1 MFYLNIYIIMKKISI
16 IIATYNAAKTL
27 RRCLDSIVPQL
38 TNEIELILVD
48 GDSKDDTNNI
58 INSYGDKVNVHISEP
73 DKGIYD
79 AWNKGVSK
87 ANGDWV
93 MFIGADDKLLKGA
106 IPYCLDYVKDVN
118 NDIFDFIS
126 CKIKSVKENG
136 SFLQYSGKLWN
147 YTRCRINMDVTHVA
161 SLTSKKY
168 FEKVGVFNI
177 EYKICGDYDLLM
189 RGGKRM
195 KAKFIDFPIAEMPI
209 GGTSFSVKGLK
220 EQLLI
225 KNRVGKIPLIFCYF
239 IFCIQLLLFY
249 TYSIR
254 HSVKI

>member
-1 MFYLNIYIIMKKISI
+1 MKISI
-16 IIATYNAAKTL
+16 IIATWSAAKTL
-27 RRCLDSIVPQL
+27 KRCLDSIVPQL
-38 TNEIELILVD
+38 TDEAELILVD
-48 GDSKDDTNNI
+48 GGSKDDTNKI
-58 INSYGDKVNVHISEP
+58 IDSYGDKVAVHISEP

-87 ANGDWV
+87 AKGDWV
-93 MFIGADDKLLKGA
+93 MFVGADDILLEGA
-106 IPYCLDYVKDVN
+106 IEYYLAYLN
-118 NDIFDFIS
+118 NISNAEVDFIS
-126 CKIKSVKENG
+126 CKIKSITEDG
-136 SFLQYSGKLWN
+136 TFLQYTGKLWN
-147 YTRCRINMDVTHVA
+147 YTRCKINMDVTHVA

-177 EYKICGDYDLLM
+177 EYKICGDYELLM

-209 GGTSFSVKGLK
+209 GGTSFSVKGLR

-225 KNRVGKIPLIFCYF
+225 KNRVGKMPLVFCYF

-254 HSVKI
+254 HSGKL

>member
-1 MFYLNIYIIMKKISI
+1 MKIISI
-16 IIATYNAAKTL
+16 IIATYNAAKSL
-27 RRCLDSIVPQL
+27 KRCLDSIAPQL
-38 TNEIELILVD
+38 TNETELILVD
-48 GDSKDDTNNI
+48 GGSKDDTNNI
-58 INSYGDKVNVHISEP
+58 IDSYGDKIDVHISEP

-79 AWNKGVSK
+79 AWNKGLKK
-87 ANGDWV
+87 AHGDWI
-93 MFIGADDKLLKGA
+93 MFIGADDILLEGA
-106 IPYCLDYVKDVN
+106 IEYYLANLNYISN
-118 NDIFDFIS
+118 TDIDFIS
-126 CKIKSVKENG
+126 CKIKSITEDGK
-136 SFLQYSGKLWN
+136 FLQYTGKLWN
-147 YTRCRINMDVTHVA
+147 YTRCKINMDVTHVA

-177 EYKICGDYDLLM
+177 DYKICGDYELLM

-209 GGTSFSVKGLK
+209 GGTSFSVKGLR

-225 KNRVGKIPLIFCYF
+225 KNRVGKMPLVFCYF

-254 HSVKI
+254 HSGKL

>member
-1 MFYLNIYIIMKKISI
+1 MKISI
-16 IIATYNAAKTL
+16 IIATWNAAKTL
-27 RRCLDSIVPQL
+27 KRCLDSIVPQL
-38 TNEIELILVD
+38 TDETELILVD
-48 GDSKDDTNNI
+48 GGSKDDTNKI
-58 INSYGDKVNVHISEP
+58 IDSYGDKVAVHISEP

-87 ANGDWV
+87 AKGDWV
-93 MFIGADDKLLKGA
+93 MFIGADDILLEGA
-106 IPYCLDYVKDVN
+106 IEYYLAYLN
-118 NDIFDFIS
+118 NISNAEVDFIS
-126 CKIKSVKENG
+126 CKIKSIIEDG
-136 SFLQYSGKLWN
+136 TFLQYTGKLWN
-147 YTRCRINMDVTHVA
+147 YTRCKINMDVTHVA

-168 FEKVGVFNI
+168 FEKIGVFNI
-177 EYKICGDYDLLM
+177 EYKICGDYELLM

-209 GGTSFSVKGLK
+209 GGTSFSVKGLR

-225 KNRVGKIPLIFCYF
+225 KNRVGKIPLILCYF

-254 HSVKI
+254 HSGKL

>member
-1 MFYLNIYIIMKKISI
+1 MKIISI

-27 RRCLDSIVPQL
+27 KRCLDSIAPQL
-38 TNEIELILVD
+38 TNETELILVD
-48 GDSKDDTNNI
+48 GGSKDDKNNI
-58 INSYGDKVNVHISEP
+58 IDSYGDKIDVHISEP

-79 AWNKGVSK
+79 AWNKGLKK
-87 ANGDWV
+87 AHGDWI
-93 MFIGADDKLLKGA
+93 MFIGADDILLEGA
-106 IPYCLDYVKDVN
+106 IEYYLANLNYISN
-118 NDIFDFIS
+118 TDIDFIS
-126 CKIKSVKENG
+126 CKIKSITEDGK
-136 SFLQYSGKLWN
+136 FLQYTGKLWN
-147 YTRCRINMDVTHVA
+147 YTRCKINMDVTHVA

-177 EYKICGDYDLLM
+177 DYKICGDYELLM

-209 GGTSFSVKGLK
+209 GGTSFSVKGLR

-225 KNRVGKIPLIFCYF
+225 KNRVGKMPLVFCYF

-254 HSVKI
+254 HSGKL

>member
-1 MFYLNIYIIMKKISI
+1 MKISI
-16 IIATYNAAKTL
+16 IIATWNAAKTL
-27 RRCLDSIVPQL
+27 KRCLDSIVPQL
-38 TNEIELILVD
+38 TDETELILVD
-48 GDSKDDTNNI
+48 GGSKDDTNKI
-58 INSYGDKVNVHISEP
+58 IDSYGDKVAVHISEP

-87 ANGDWV
+87 AKGDWV
-93 MFIGADDKLLKGA
+93 MFIGADDILLEGA
-106 IPYCLDYVKDVN
+106 IEYYLANLNYISN
-118 NDIFDFIS
+118 TDIDFIS
-126 CKIKSVKENG
+126 CKIKSITEDGN
-136 SFLQYSGKLWN
+136 FLQYTGKLWN
-147 YTRCRINMDVTHVA
+147 YTRCKINMDVTHVA

-177 EYKICGDYDLLM
+177 EYKICGDYELLM

-209 GGTSFSVKGLK
+209 GGTSFSVKGLR

-225 KNRVGKIPLIFCYF
+225 KNRVGKMPFVFCYF

-254 HSVKI
+254 HSGKL

>member
-1 MFYLNIYIIMKKISI
+1 MKKISI
-16 IIATYNAAKTL
+16 IIATWNAAKTL
-27 RRCLDSIVPQL
+27 NRCLDSIVPQL
-38 TNEIELILVD
+38 TNETELILVD
-48 GDSKDDTNNI
+48 GGSKDDTNKI
-58 INSYGDKVNVHISEP
+58 VDSYGDKIAVHISEP

-79 AWNKGVSK
+79 AWNKGVSN

-93 MFIGADDKLLKGA
+93 MFIGADDILLEGA
-106 IPYCLDYVKDVN
+106 IEYYLAYLNKISNTDV
-118 NDIFDFIS
+118 DFIS
-126 CKIKSVKENG
+126 CKIKSVTEDRT
-136 SFLQYSGKLWN
+136 FLQYTGKLWN

-168 FEKVGVFNI
+168 FEKVGFFNI
-177 EYKICGDYDLLM
+177 EYKICGDYELLM

-209 GGTSFSVKGLK
+209 GGTSFSVKGLR

-225 KNRVGKIPLIFCYF
+225 KNRVGKMPLVFCYF

-254 HSVKI
+254 HSGKL

>member
-1 MFYLNIYIIMKKISI
+1 MKKISI
-16 IIATYNAAKTL
+16 IIATYNASRTL
-27 RRCLDSIVPQL
+27 GRSLDSIVPQL
-38 TNEIELILVD
+38 TDETELILVD
-48 GDSKDDTNNI
+48 GGSNDNTNNI
-58 INSYGDKVNVHISEP
+58 IKSYKNKIDVHISEP

-79 AWNKGVSK
+79 AWNKGLTE
-87 ANGDWV
+87 AHGDWI
-93 MFIGADDKLLKGA
+93 MFIGADDILLEGA
-106 IPYCLDYVKDVN
+106 IEYYLAYLN
-118 NDIFDFIS
+118 NISNNEVDFIS
-126 CKIKSVKENG
+126 CKIKSVTEDET
-136 SFLQYSGKLWN
+136 FLQYTGKLWS
-147 YTRCRINMDVTHVA
+147 YTRCKINMDVTHVA

-168 FEKVGVFNI
+168 FEKVGVFDI

-254 HSVKI
+254 HSGKL

>member
-1 MFYLNIYIIMKKISI
+1 MKISI
-16 IIATYNAAKTL
+16 IIATWNASKTL
-27 RRCLDSIVPQL
+27 KRCLDSIAPQL
-38 TNEIELILVD
+38 TNETELILVD
-48 GDSKDDTNNI
+48 GGSKDDTNNI
-58 INSYGDKVNVHISEP
+58 IDSYGDKIDVHISEP

-79 AWNKGVSK
+79 AWNKGLKK
-87 ANGDWV
+87 AHGDWI
-93 MFIGADDKLLKGA
+93 MFIGADDILLEGA
-106 IPYCLDYVKDVN
+106 IEYYLANLNYISN
-118 NDIFDFIS
+118 TDIDFIS
-126 CKIKSVKENG
+126 CKIKSITEDG
-136 SFLQYSGKLWN
+136 IFLQYTGKLWN
-147 YTRCRINMDVTHVA
+147 YTRCKINMDVTHVA

-177 EYKICGDYDLLM
+177 EYKICGDYELLM

-209 GGTSFSVKGLK
+209 GGTSFSVKGLR

-225 KNRVGKIPLIFCYF
+225 KNRVGKMPLVFCYF

-254 HSVKI
+254 HSGKL